1 MQFVHG
7 EKYRTKEKNIKVAGY
22 KKIFFSI
29 VFCLLAGLALLVYWN
44 YYFTYSEGYR
54 TGLIQKLSLRGNFF
68 KTHEGELVLSSI
80 VSSNN
85 IALASEKFYFSVP
98 NDSIANLLQNYEG
111 KQVKLHYVQ
120 KNRSLCWRGDSEY
133 LADGVI
139 AQTDPK

>member
-1 MQFVHG
+1 MA
-7 EKYRTKEKNIKVAGY
+7 RY
-22 KKIFFSI
+22 KR
-29 VFCLLAGLALLVYWN
+29 VFYSMVICLLTGLALLGYWK
-44 YYFTYSEGYR
+44 YYFTFSEGYR

-68 KTHEGELVLSSI
+68 KTYEGELVLSSI

-120 KNRSLCWRGDSEY
+120 KNHSLCWRGDSEY

-139 AQTDPK
+139 AQTDLQ

>member
-1 MQFVHG
+1 MS
-7 EKYRTKEKNIKVAGY
+7 GY
-22 KKIFFSI
+22 KKIFYSV
-29 VFCLLAGLALLVYWN
+29 VFCAILGLALFGYWK
-44 YYFTYSEGYR
+44 YYFTFSEGYR

-68 KTHEGELVLSSI
+68 KTYEGELVLSSI

-98 NDSIANLLQNYEG
+98 SDSIANLLQKFEG

-120 KNRSLCWRGDSEY
+120 KNHPICWRGDSEY

-139 AQTDPK
+139 AQQDSK